1 MKLTVVVKNGA
12 GLVPVESPQNLEN
25 RIHSRDQR
33 LSQKFRKHKKFNA

>member
-12 GLVPVESPQNLEN
+12 GLAVESPQSLEN
-25 RIHSRDQR
+25 RIKSKDQR